1 MVDRSAYD
9 ASTLNRPHAVPPSDS
24 LDMDGRT
31 DGAGGALDS
40 VTSESSESLVVGS
53 AVCRVEMTFTVSASS
68 M

>member
-1 MVDRSAYD
+1 
-9 ASTLNRPHAVPPSDS
+9 
-24 LDMDGRT
+24 MDGRT

-40 VTSESSESLVVGS
+40 VTSESPQSLVVAS